1 MGVAKYYLRRG
12 NNNIIICAFK
22 GNMIQENIERIRQT
36 LPEGVRLVAV
46 SKLKPVED
54 IMEAYKAGQRAFG
67 ENYATELRDKA
78 AVLPKDIEWHFIGHL
93 QGKQLKYYVPF
104 VSMIH
109 GVDSIEHLEEVEK
122 AAAKAGRTV
131 DVLLQVHVAQEET
144 KFGFAPEEVESGEW
158 KVEGDL
164 PHVRICGVMGMASN
178 TPDEARVRADFRR
191 IRQVFESLK
200 AGVFAGREEFKEVSM
215 GMSHDYRI
223 AVEEGSTMVRIGS
236 SIFGARDYSKLKA

>member
-1 MGVAKYYLRRG
+1 ML
-12 NNNIIICAFK
+12 NTFK
-22 GNMIQENIERIRQT
+22 RLMIKENIESIRQS

-46 SKLKPVED
+46 SKLKPAED
-54 IMEAYKAGQRAFG
+54 IMEAYAAGQRSFG

-93 QGKQLKYYVPF
+93 QGKQLKYYIPF

-122 AAAKAGRTV
+122 AAAKAGRVV
-131 DVLLQVHVAQEET
+131 DVLLQVHVALEET
-144 KFGFAPEEVESGEW
+144 KFGFAPEELDKLDKIEMLENTRV
-158 KVEGDL
+158 
-164 PHVRICGVMGMASN
+164 CGVMGMASN
-178 TPDEARVRADFRR
+178 TADEARVRADFRR
-191 IRQVFESLK
+191 IRQVFETLR
-200 AGVFAGREEFKEVSM
+200 AGAFAGRDEFREVSM

-236 SIFGARDYSKLKA
+236 SIFGARDYSKKK